1 VDIRALYEYFDM
13 LDQEK
18 RSMLV
23 NLENEGVAFRREICS
38 AIKFV
43 ETKGIILG
51 GDMVSYLE

>member
-1 VDIRALYEYFDM
+1 M

-18 RSMLV
+18 RGMLV

-38 AIKFV
+38 AIKLV